1 MDQEVT
7 LTPKGLRWR
16 RQGHPWI
23 YRDDLKEADPS
34 LSGQIV
40 RVKASSTQPLGQ
52 AFFHGSSKIA
62 LRWLTDD
69 LDAAID
75 RTFWA
80 ARLQAAIDYRKRLF
94 HEAALFRETSAFR
107 LIYSEADGF
116 PGLIVDRYGEF
127 LVLQTNSLGMDRV
140 VPLMTDLLIE
150 RIQPK
155 AILARNDSQV
165 RVLEGLPLEKKLLY
179 GDRPDRVEV
188 QESDRRYLVD
198 VWEGQKTGAYLD
210 QRENRLWARN
220 HARGRVLDAFAYQG
234 AFSLQVAP
242 QAEEVLAIEDS
253 QAAVSVFKENLALN
267 QFSNVRVERD
277 NAFDRLRALEK
288 EGQRFDLIVLDPPAF
303 ARARQDLIGAW
314 RGYREINLRALKLLN
329 RDGVLI
335 SCSCSYNLSEED
347 FLSILREAA
356 WGLKR
361 TVRFVESRTQSRD
374 HPILLTHPESK
385 YLKVMVVEA
394 A

>member
-23 YRDDLKEADPS
+23 YRDDIQEADPS
-34 LSGQIV
+34 LSGQVV
-40 RVKASSTQPLGQ
+40 RVKASSAQPLGQ

-69 LDAAID
+69 PEAAID

-80 ARLQAAIDYRKRLF
+80 ARLQAAIDYRKRVV
-94 HEAALFRETSAFR
+94 HETSAFR

-116 PGLIVDRYGEF
+116 PGLIVDRYGGV
-127 LVLQTNSLGMDRV
+127 LVLQTNGLGMDRLT
-140 VPLMTDLLIE
+140 PLVTELLIE
-150 RIQPK
+150 KIQPK

-165 RVLEGLPLEKKLLY
+165 RALEGLPLEKKLLY

-198 VWEGQKTGAYLD
+198 LWEGQKTGAYLD

-220 HARGRVLDAFAYQG
+220 YARGRVLDAFAYQG

-253 QAAVSVFKENLALN
+253 QAVSLFKENLALN
-267 QFSNVRVERD
+267 QISNVRVERD

-288 EGQRFDLIVLDPPAF
+288 EGQKFDLIVLDPPAF
-303 ARARQDLIGAW
+303 AKARQDLIGAW

-329 RDGVLI
+329 RDGHLI

-356 WGLKR
+356 RDAKR
-361 TVRFVESRTQSRD
+361 PVRFLESRSQSKD
-374 HPILLTHPESK
+374 HPILLAHAESK
-385 YLKVMVVEA
+385 YLKCLALEVT
-394 A
+394 